1 MADKKKKAGSKA
13 PQAAVAGE
21 KKAAKKTDKA
31 VAKTEGTKAA
41 KTQNG
46 KKKRAVGRFFHDLKA
61 EIKKIVWPAPRA
73 VWRNVGIV
81 VVMIAVVGVCV
92 FGLDE
97 AFTNL
102 LHQFM
107 NVAV

>member
-1 MADKKKKAGSKA
+1 MADKEKKSVAQTA
-13 PQAAVAGE
+13 PDA
-21 KKAAKKTDKA
+21 KKAAKKADKPGKTEGQDKKKSKA
-31 VAKTEGTKAA
+31 VAK
-41 KTQNG
+41 
-46 KKKRAVGRFFHDLKA
+46 FFHDLKA
-61 EIKKIVWPAPRA
+61 EIKKIVWPEPRS
-73 VWRNVGIV
+73 VWKNVGTVIA
-81 VVMIAVVGVCV
+81 MILIIGLCV